1 MSYINDYMRHIEE
14 RALPELRKQLK
25 SLASGERMSKPSQ
38 ATGWMDTTGRQIALL
53 TRAITDYEDLLTKHF
68 AKFSTRRAQLCDR
81 AALLCPRPSP
91 SGRISGVPPRS
102 LRN

>member
-25 SLASGERMSKPSQ
+25 SLVSGERMSERPSQ

-68 AKFSTRRAQLCDR
+68 AKVSTRRASNDQ
-81 AALLCPRPSP
+81 A
-91 SGRISGVPPRS
+91 PRS
-102 LRN
+102 PARDPAQLADFEH